1 MVENKKVRIII
12 SVVLFFII
20 VTTAVY
26 LYQHRDKLFT
36 STYELTYPDRCVEV
50 FENDMLVTEECTIG
64 RHQLEAQQNE
74 SITPAINME
83 QWNPNLNL
91 T

>member
-1 MVENKKVRIII
+1 MENKKKIRVII

-20 VTTAVY
+20 AITTIY

-36 STYELTYPDRCVEV
+36 STYQITYPDRCVEV
-50 FENDMLVTEECTIG
+50 FENDILISEKCIIG
-64 RHQLEAQQNE
+64 RMIYEEQQNK
-74 SITPAINME
+74 SNQKLINLQ
-83 QWNPNLNL
+83 QWNQNL